1 MDDYNKIAIE
11 LGQRARAASRELALA
26 TTESKNRSLQLL
38 IDLLH
43 KQQTP
48 ILAANQTD
56 VERGKATGLSA
67 AMLDR
72 LILTPSRLQAI
83 QQSLHDVITLNDP
96 IGEVIS
102 ESTRPNGLNVRKVR
116 VPLGVIFF
124 IYESRPN
131 VTVDAA
137 ALAIKSGNAIILRG
151 GKEASASNAA
161 LYLLIRDALQQTG
174 LPLDAV
180 QLVTQSDRQ
189 LVTALLKQS
198 KYIDVAIPRG
208 GEGLIRTVAEEATM
222 PVLKHYQGICHLYVD
237 QHADLQM
244 ALQILLNGKCQRP
257 GVCNAV
263 ESLLVHESIAV
274 PFFKLAG
281 PTLAQAGVEVRGCP
295 RTCELVSEAK
305 QATEQDYDT
314 EYLALILSCKVVR
327 DLDEAIVHIHRH
339 SSGHS
344 EAIITS
350 DADAARR
357 FTQKI
362 DSAAVLVN
370 ASTRFHDGYELGL
383 GGEIG
388 ISTDKFHA
396 RGPCGLVELTSYK
409 YVITGSG
416 HVRP

>member
-1 MDDYNKIAIE
+1 MDEY
-11 LGQRARAASRELALA
+11 LGNAMQIGKQARTASRELALA
-26 TTESKNRSLQLL
+26 STESKNLCLQLL
-38 IDLLH
+38 IEQLH
-43 KQQTP
+43 RHQAE
-48 ILAANQTD
+48 ILAANHTD
-56 VERGKATGLSA
+56 VERGKASGLSA

-72 LILTPSRLQAI
+72 LTLTPARLQSI

-102 ESTRPNGLNVRKVR
+102 QSTRPNGLEVRKVR

-131 VTVDAA
+131 VTMDAA

-161 LYLLIRDALQQTG
+161 FYSLIREALQHAG

-180 QLVTQSDRQ
+180 QLVTQPDRQ

-208 GEGLIRTVAEEATM
+208 GEGLIRTVAEDATM

-257 GVCNAV
+257 GVCNAL
-263 ESLLVHESIAV
+263 ESLLVHAAKAE

-281 PTLAQAGVEVRGCP
+281 PALAKAGVEVRGCP
-295 RTCELVSEAK
+295 RTRVLVPEAK
-305 QATEQDYDT
+305 PATEQDYHT
-314 EYLALILSCKVVR
+314 EYLALILSSKVVN
-327 DLDEAIVHIHRH
+327 DLDEAITHIQQH

-344 EAIITS
+344 EAIITN
-350 DADAARR
+350 DIETARR
-357 FTQKI
+357 FTQQI

>member
-1 MDDYNKIAIE
+1 M
-11 LGQRARAASRELALA
+11 
-26 TTESKNRSLQLL
+26 
-38 IDLLH
+38 H
-43 KQQTP
+43 
-48 ILAANQTD
+48 
-56 VERGKATGLSA
+56 
-67 AMLDR
+67 
-72 LILTPSRLQAI
+72 
-83 QQSLHDVITLNDP
+83 
-96 IGEVIS
+96 
-102 ESTRPNGLNVRKVR
+102 
-116 VPLGVIFF
+116 
-124 IYESRPN
+124 
-131 VTVDAA
+131 
-137 ALAIKSGNAIILRG
+137 
-151 GKEASASNAA
+151 
-161 LYLLIRDALQQTG
+161 LQQAG

-180 QLVTQSDRQ
+180 QLVTQPDRQ

-237 QHADLQM
+237 QQADLQM

-257 GVCNAV
+257 GVCNAL
-263 ESLLVHESIAV
+263 ESLLVHEAV
-274 PFFKLAG
+274 AAPFFKLAG
-281 PTLAQAGVEVRGCP
+281 PALAQAGVEVRGCP
-295 RTCELVSEAK
+295 RTCELVPEAK
-305 QATEQDYDT
+305 QATEQDYHT
-314 EYLALILSCKVVR
+314 EYLALILSSKVVKNF
-327 DLDEAIVHIHRH
+327 DEAIAHIQQH

-344 EAIITS
+344 EAIITNDS
-350 DADAARR
+350 ETARR
-357 FTQKI
+357 FTQQI

>member
-1 MDDYNKIAIE
+1 MDDYLGNAVQI
-11 LGQRARAASRELALA
+11 GQRARTASRELALA
-26 TTESKNRSLQLL
+26 STASKDRCLQLL
-38 IDLLH
+38 IDLLQ
-43 KQQTP
+43 KQQAP
-48 ILAANQTD
+48 ILAANHSD
-56 VERGKATGLSA
+56 VERGKASSLSA

-72 LILTPSRLQAI
+72 LTLTPARLQTI
-83 QQSLHDVITLNDP
+83 QQSLHDVIALNDP

-102 ESTRPNGLNVRKVR
+102 QSTRPNGLDVRKVR

-131 VTVDAA
+131 VTIDAA

-151 GKEASASNAA
+151 GKEASASNTA
-161 LYLLIRDALQQTG
+161 LYSLIRDALQQAS

-180 QLVTQSDRQ
+180 QLVTQPDRQ

-257 GVCNAV
+257 GVCNAL
-263 ESLLVHESIAV
+263 ESLLVHEAIAV

-281 PTLAQAGVEVRGCP
+281 PALAQAGVEIRSCP
-295 RTCELVSEAK
+295 RTCELVPEAK
-305 QATEQDYDT
+305 QATEQDYHT
-314 EYLALILSCKVVR
+314 EYLALILSSKVVK
-327 DLDEAIVHIHRH
+327 DFDEAIAHIQQH

-344 EAIITS
+344 EAIITNDS
-350 DADAARR
+350 EAARR
-357 FTQKI
+357 FTQQI

>member
-1 MDDYNKIAIE
+1 MDDYNKIAVD
-11 LGQRARAASRELALA
+11 LGQRARTASRELALA
-26 TTESKNRSLQLL
+26 TTQAKNHCLQLL
-38 IDLLH
+38 IELLQ
-43 KQQTP
+43 KQQAP
-48 ILAANQTD
+48 ILNANQTD
-56 VERGKATGLSA
+56 VERGKASGLSA

-72 LILTPSRLQAI
+72 LTLTPARLQAI

-96 IGEVIS
+96 IGDVIS
-102 ESTRPNGLNVRKVR
+102 QSTRPNGLDVRKVR

-131 VTVDAA
+131 VTIDAA
-137 ALAIKSGNAIILRG
+137 ALAIKSGNGIILRG

-161 LYLLIRDALQQTG
+161 LYSLIRDALQQAG
-174 LPLDAV
+174 LPSDAV
-180 QLVTQSDRQ
+180 QLVTEPDRQ

-198 KYIDVAIPRG
+198 KFIDVAIPRG
-208 GEGLIRTVAEEATM
+208 GEGLIRIVAEEATM

-237 QHADLQM
+237 QQADLQM

-257 GVCNAV
+257 GVCNAL
-263 ESLLVHESIAV
+263 ESLLVHETVAA
-274 PFFKLAG
+274 PFFKLAS
-281 PTLAQAGVEVRGCP
+281 PALAQAGVEVRGCP
-295 RTCELVSEAK
+295 RTCELVPEAK
-305 QATEQDYDT
+305 QATEQDYHT
-314 EYLALILSCKVVR
+314 EYLALILSSKVVK
-327 DLDEAIVHIHRH
+327 DFDDAITHIQQH

-344 EAIITS
+344 EAIITNDS
-350 DADAARR
+350 DAARR
-357 FTQKI
+357 FTQQI

-396 RGPCGLVELTSYK
+396 RGPCGLVELSSYK

>member
-1 MDDYNKIAIE
+1 MDDYLGNAVQI
-11 LGQRARAASRELALA
+11 GQRARTASRELALA
-26 TTESKNRSLQLL
+26 STASKDRCLQLL
-38 IDLLH
+38 IDLLQ
-43 KQQTP
+43 KQQAP
-48 ILAANQTD
+48 ILAANHSD
-56 VERGKATGLSA
+56 VERGKASSLSA

-72 LILTPSRLQAI
+72 LTLTPARLQTI
-83 QQSLHDVITLNDP
+83 QQSLHDVIALNDP

-102 ESTRPNGLNVRKVR
+102 QSTRPNGLDVRKVR

-131 VTVDAA
+131 VTIDAA

-151 GKEASASNAA
+151 GKEASASNTA
-161 LYLLIRDALQQTG
+161 LYSLIRDALQQAS

-180 QLVTQSDRQ
+180 QLVTQPDRQ

-257 GVCNAV
+257 GVCNAL
-263 ESLLVHESIAV
+263 ESLLVHQAV
-274 PFFKLAG
+274 ASPFFKLAV
-281 PTLAQAGVEVRGCP
+281 PALAQAGVEVRGCQS
-295 RTCELVSEAK
+295 TCELIPEAK
-305 QATEQDYDT
+305 PATEQDYHT
-314 EYLALILSCKVVR
+314 EYLALMLSSKVVKNF
-327 DLDEAIVHIHRH
+327 DEAIAHIQQH

-344 EAIITS
+344 EAIITNDS
-350 DADAARR
+350 EAARR
-357 FTQKI
+357 FTQQI